1 MRYSCSL
8 KDRSLP
14 LYIDSIG
21 LDWNQEDVDRIQGYR
36 YAHWLHTEE
45 GEGIVELDEKKFIL
59 KKSQGIL
66 ILPHVPHRYYK
77 RGTGEWKTAYFTFGG
92 ALLKD
97 ILVLLK
103 IKEYVYMEDPTYS
116 MDPFINALFASMEFQ
131 KEYEAEIASGHI
143 YNFLMLLK
151 IYMNTHQKE
160 EAMYISVV
168 KPLAM
173 YLEENYMN
181 EITNQDIVD
190 QVHYS
195 IQYTTK
201 LFKNIYNVSPYQ
213 YLQEVRIRKA
223 KELLVNEPGLSIS
236 AIGEK
241 IGFNDTSYFIS
252 QFKRSEKLTPKAFR
266 KLYYRS

>member
-21 LDWNQEDVDRIQGYR
+21 LDWEQEDVDRNQGYH
-36 YAHWLHTEE
+36 YAHWLHTQE
-45 GEGIVELDEKKFIL
+45 GEGIVEIDEKKFLL
-59 KKSQGIL
+59 KKGQGIL
-66 ILPHVPHRYYK
+66 ILPYVPHRYYN
-77 RGTGEWKTAYFTFGG
+77 TGEESWKTAYFTFGG

-97 ILVLLK
+97 ILILLK
-103 IKEYVYMEDPTYS
+103 VKDYLYMDDPNYS
-116 MDPFINALFASMEFQ
+116 MDPFMNALFASMDFQ
-131 KEYEAEIASGHI
+131 KEYESEIASGHI
-143 YNFLMLLK
+143 YNFLMRLK

-160 EAMYISVV
+160 EAIYGKIVR
-168 KPLAM
+168 PLAM
-173 YLEENYMN
+173 YLEENYMK

-213 YLQEVRIRKA
+213 YLLDVRIRKA
-223 KELLVNEPGLSIS
+223 KELLVHEPDLSIS
-236 AIGEK
+236 EIGEK

-252 QFKRSEKLTPKAFR
+252 QFKRSEKITPKAFR
-266 KLYYRS
+266 KLYFRS